1 MSKKLVEPEIIS
13 PGIYNGLIYIGIKR
27 FQHKENS

>member
-13 PGIYNGLIYIGIKR
+13 PGIYNGLIYRNKKIPTQRK
-27 FQHKENS
+27 